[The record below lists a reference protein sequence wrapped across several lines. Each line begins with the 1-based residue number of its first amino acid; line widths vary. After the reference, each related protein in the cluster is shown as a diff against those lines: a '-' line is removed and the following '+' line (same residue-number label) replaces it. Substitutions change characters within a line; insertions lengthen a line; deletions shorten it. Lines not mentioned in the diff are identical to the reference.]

1 MNNTADKGRYK
12 VASQSA
18 ATITQLFVVPLQIDN
33 LILNGGLVVLYGVLV
48 TVCIERKTATKG
60 LAQIYFKGRFNV
72 MANVI
77 QNKMAKLAEL
87 QKFSQEVENAFNTA
101 LEPLQDFV
109 ATYKVDESLEKAKK
123 AIAKE
128 YLYRAELAIKYA
140 IGDNRKGQKA
150 QTANKEDNE

>member
-1 MNNTADKGRYK
+1 
-12 VASQSA
+12 
-18 ATITQLFVVPLQIDN
+18 
-33 LILNGGLVVLYGVLV
+33 
-48 TVCIERKTATKG
+48 
-60 LAQIYFKGRFNV
+60 

-87 QKFSQEVENAFNTA
+87 QKFSQEVENAFNSA

-150 QTANKEDNE
+150 QTANKGDNE